1 MASAII
7 HMAVAHEVNKITKK
21 DNKKYM
27 IGSIAPD
34 ISKLVGESRDLSHFI
49 DDGGDIPNIDKFLK
63 KYKNNLSD
71 DFVFGYFV
79 HLYTDYLWFKYF
91 IPEVYN
97 DSSNYITKL
106 DGTKVK
112 CNGDM
117 VSLYIYNDYTNLNI
131 RLLDEYNM
139 DLSIFYEEL
148 PSIDN
153 IIDEIP
159 MDKLQVLIDK
169 ISLIIKNTRTHKDFI
184 FDIDNVKKF
193 VETSVDLILAKLKE
207 LGLV

>member
-1 MASAII
+1 MASAVI
-7 HMAVAHEVNKITKK
+7 HIAVAHEVNKITKK

-27 IGSIAPD
+27 IESIAPD
-34 ISKLVGESRDLSHFI
+34 ISKSVGESRNLSHFI

-71 DFVFGYFV
+71 YFV

-97 DSSNYITKL
+97 DSSNFITKL

-117 VSLYIYNDYTNLNI
+117 VSLYTYNDYTNLNI

-148 PSIDN
+148 PSIDD
-153 IIDEIP
+153 IIEEIP

-169 ISLIIKNTRTHKDFI
+169 MSLIIKNTKTHKDFI

-193 VETSVDLILAKLKE
+193 VDTSVDLILAKLKE
-207 LGLV
+207 LGLA

>member
-1 MASAII
+1 
-7 HMAVAHEVNKITKK
+7 
-21 DNKKYM
+21 
-27 IGSIAPD
+27 
-34 ISKLVGESRDLSHFI
+34 
-49 DDGGDIPNIDKFLK
+49 
-63 KYKNNLSD
+63 
-71 DFVFGYFV
+71 
-79 HLYTDYLWFKYF
+79 
-91 IPEVYN
+91 
-97 DSSNYITKL
+97 
-106 DGTKVK
+106 
-112 CNGDM
+112 M

-159 MDKLQVLIDK
+159 MDKLQVLMDK
-169 ISLIIKNTRTHKDFI
+169 ISLIIKNTKTHKDFI

-193 VETSVDLILAKLKE
+193 VDTSVDLILAKLKE